1 MTRLRVNCL
10 TAAGIVDCLTIA
22 RKIDR
27 LAVSSSNDRRTVAGR
42 TKCIAV
48 TPLHDCISIAKFIVS
63 LLVSFSLLTTPA
75 WSAPSS
81 SLGTVVFADRA
92 HVGFALASVGSTV
105 FSGDRLSTETAGS
118 VQVRAGAAR
127 LLLSGASSAT
137 FSQDDASP
145 AATLTLGSA
154 TFSTANSKAF
164 ALHVG
169 SAVIRPGSN
178 QPTIGQV
185 TVLNPK
191 ELIVKSTRGSLTI
204 AVEDDVRE
212 IPEGAAYRV
221 VLDPNAP
228 DPQGPRGAGTK
239 GYGNPPIKAAKS
251 KFVWYAVAITA
262 VVTVWAF
269 HEVFES
275 PDRP

>member
-1 MTRLRVNCL
+1 MMRLRV
-10 TAAGIVDCLTIA
+10 
-22 RKIDR
+22 DR
-27 LAVSSSNDRRTVAGR
+27 SAVTSSNDRFTVTSIIGPFTVASKMNCFAVASHNGCIPI
-42 TKCIAV
+42 TKNILA
-48 TPLHDCISIAKFIVS
+48 
-63 LLVSFSLLTTPA
+63 LLVSFSLLTTPVWA
-75 WSAPSS
+75 APSS
-81 SLGTVVFADRA
+81 SLGTVVYADRA
-92 HVGFALASVGSTV
+92 RVGAAQASVGTTV
-105 FSGDRLSTETAGS
+105 FSGDRLSTEQAGS

-127 LLLSGASSAT
+127 LLLSSASIAT
-137 FSQDDASP
+137 FSQDDATP

-164 ALHVG
+164 ALHVA
-169 SAVIRPGSN
+169 SAVIRPNSN

-191 ELIVKSTRGSLTI
+191 ELIVKSTRGSLSI

-221 VLDPNAP
+221 VLDPNAA

-239 GYGNPPIKAAKS
+239 GNDRPPIKAARS
-251 KFVWYAVAITA
+251 KFIWYAIGVTAAITVFA
-262 VVTVWAF
+262 L